1 MCLEC
6 GHYKGKMIVDMAAK
20 KKAREARMQA
30 KREAMQSIG
39 EAQEQVAEEAAAENK
54 IEEESK

>member
-1 MCLEC
+1 
-6 GHYKGKMIVDMAAK
+6 
-20 KKAREARMQA
+20 REARMQA